1 MTAAIGPA
9 LPSPEPVALL
19 PGPLCGLRTWT
30 LTGER
35 GRERLRGPYS
45 GAAWPGG
52 GRWLRATCGADLG
65 HPVPAGGCSCGVYG
79 WHPTHR
85 TARRVLAV
93 RREIAGVVETRGA
106 VEVHADGFR
115 AQEGRPSV
123 LVAHRRSNPHLMR
136 RLAVAYGVEIVE
148 VRDAEA
154 LIAWCREH
162 DLGLGAAT
170 LEALL
175 GRPVAREQR
184 PRIPWRWLR

>member
-1 MTAAIGPA
+1 MPTAIGPA

-35 GRERLRGPYS
+35 GGERLRGPYS
-45 GAAWPGG
+45 GAAWPSG
-52 GRWLRATCGADLG
+52 GRWLSATCQAEGA
-65 HPVPAGGCSCGVYG
+65 HAVPAGGCSCGVYG

-85 TARRVLAV
+85 AARRVLAV

-115 AQEGRPSV
+115 AHEGRPSV

-148 VRDAEA
+148 VRDADA
-154 LIAWCREH
+154 LLAWCREH
-162 DLGLGAAT
+162 DIGMSAAT

-184 PRIPWRWLR
+184 LRLLWHRLR

>member
-9 LPSPEPVALL
+9 LPPPESPALL
-19 PGPLCGLRTWT
+19 PGPLRGLRTWT

-35 GRERLRGPYS
+35 GAERLRGPYS

-52 GRWLRATCGADLG
+52 GRWLRATCQADLA
-65 HPVPAGGCSCGVYG
+65 HPVPAAGCSCGVYG

-93 RREIAGVVETRGA
+93 RREIAGVVETRGV

-115 AQEGRPSV
+115 AQEGRPSA

-136 RLAVAYGVEIVE
+136 RLAAAYGVEIVE
-148 VRDAEA
+148 VRHADA
-154 LIAWCREH
+154 LLAWCREH
-162 DLGLGAAT
+162 DIGLSAAT

-175 GRPVAREQR
+175 GRPAAREQR
-184 PRIPWRWLR
+184 LRLPWQRLR